1 VFKKIFIAAALC
13 AVAACAQPYQG
24 AQQQCEDVPGVGG
37 HCSGTEPS
45 AASSSSAS
53 AAEAAAEMNLGAA
66 LLRAGQP
73 SALPY
78 GAYQLPSNGVSCTY
92 GGGYMN
98 CR

>member
-1 VFKKIFIAAALC
+1 MRKLPIAVVALC
-13 AVAACAQPYQG
+13 SLTGCVPVQTSQY
-24 AQQQCEDVPGVGG
+24 QCEDVPGVGG
-37 HCSGTEPS
+37 HCSGAGSLPYDHS
-45 AASSSSAS
+45 PAN
-53 AAEAAAEMNLGAA
+53 AAAEMNLGAA

-78 GAYQLPSNGVSCTY
+78 GAYQLPSNGMSCTY